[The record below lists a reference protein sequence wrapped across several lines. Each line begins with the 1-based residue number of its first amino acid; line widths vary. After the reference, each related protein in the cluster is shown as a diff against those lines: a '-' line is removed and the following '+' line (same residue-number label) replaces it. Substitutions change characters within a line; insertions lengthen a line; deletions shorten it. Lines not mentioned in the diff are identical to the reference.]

1 MFVPF
6 PWTNTSSSNSRK
18 KLHSLP
24 LSPSSQARS
33 HFLTHLLMGRA
44 GFLPPK
50 LSLSPLALLSSS
62 SCCGAE
68 GCQPS
73 SHQADRASLCSINY
87 AIALSH
93 YAVAAT
99 FILWHWGQHL
109 LYSHMWLC
117 RSMRIS
123 PGGTFP
129 LTLLGTGRKW
139 YFHLEDW
146 EEFLFVICFPP
157 AAARSRGRREEG
169 GPSSISATTAREF
182 GLCIF

>member
-1 MFVPF
+1 M
-6 PWTNTSSSNSRK
+6 R
-18 KLHSLP
+18 
-24 LSPSSQARS
+24 
-33 HFLTHLLMGRA
+33 RA
-44 GFLPPK
+44 GYLPPK

-99 FILWHWGQHL
+99 LILWHWGQHL

-146 EEFLFVICFPP
+146 EELLFVICFPP

-169 GPSSISATTAREF
+169 GPSSISATTAQEF